1 MEFGFLN
8 NNNIYII
15 GFLCNSA
22 MFYIMNLKILFW
34 ELIYGLLSYQKD
46 GWHTKRLRTSHIDV

>member
-46 GWHTKRLRTSHIDV
+46 GWHTKD